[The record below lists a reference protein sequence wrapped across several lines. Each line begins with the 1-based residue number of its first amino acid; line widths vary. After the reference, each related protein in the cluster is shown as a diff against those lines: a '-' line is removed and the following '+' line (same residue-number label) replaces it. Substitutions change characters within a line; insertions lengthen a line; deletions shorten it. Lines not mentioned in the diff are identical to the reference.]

1 MATTHAPSLSLA
13 DVLSNGFCKGLDR
26 NQLQSIVDIAETKH
40 FEGGHTLIKMNDRS
54 SDVLVV
60 LSGGA
65 KISSYHEIEL
75 AEVLPGTILG
85 EIALVDEKPR
95 SATVRT
101 AGATTV
107 AVINCEKLKL
117 VLKTDLDAA
126 AKVYRNLARALAVK
140 LRVTTMRLDAAA
152 TSLEQ

>member
-1 MATTHAPSLSLA
+1 VAGQRSPAITKSSLPKSCRA
-13 DVLSNGFCKGLDR
+13 QFS
-26 NQLQSIVDIAETKH
+26 
-40 FEGGHTLIKMNDRS
+40 
-54 SDVLVV
+54 
-60 LSGGA
+60 A
-65 KISSYHEIEL
+65 KS
-75 AEVLPGTILG
+75 
-85 EIALVDEKPR
+85 LVDEKPR

-117 VLKTDLDAA
+117 LLKTDLDAA
-126 AKVYRNLARALAVK
+126 ATVYRNLARALAVK